1 MQKKIKVAF
10 LIDNNNNWIEKY
22 LKKSILIKKNKKFS
36 SKIYSNYKQ
45 IKNNEIVFI
54 LNYTKIL
61 NSNFLKKNKLN
72 LVLHASNL
80 PKGRGFAPLQWQILK
95 KKNKIIMT
103 LFEAVK
109 NVDSGKIFA
118 KDQIKLNGTEL
129 YDEIRY
135 IEAKIMI
142 KMVKKFLKRYPK
154 VSSKKQIGK
163 PTYYKK
169 RYPSDSELN
178 INFSIKKLF
187 NQMRIANNDEWPSFF
202 YFKNKKFIIKIFKD
216 K

>member
-1 MQKKIKVAF
+1 
-10 LIDNNNNWIEKY
+10 
-22 LKKSILIKKNKKFS
+22 
-36 SKIYSNYKQ
+36 
-45 IKNNEIVFI
+45 
-54 LNYTKIL
+54 
-61 NSNFLKKNKLN
+61 
-72 LVLHASNL
+72 
-80 PKGRGFAPLQWQILK
+80 
-95 KKNKIIMT
+95 MT
-103 LFEAVK
+103 LLEAVK

-154 VSSKKQIGK
+154 VFSKKQIGK